1 MQLVREQIP
10 SDISTVEQA
19 IVWLFLLLDEQAR
32 GMTIKEDASI
42 VPTPV
47 SQVQIVTVAD
57 NTTRI
62 ISRVSIELQEDW
74 AVNRSVKLWR
84 RVKEVVT
91 TSIPSHFTTN

>member
-1 MQLVREQIP
+1 MQLIREQMP

-32 GMTIKEDASI
+32 GMTIKEDAGI
-42 VPTPV
+42 IPTPV

>member
-32 GMTIKEDASI
+32 GMTIKEDAGI

>member
-1 MQLVREQIP
+1 MQLTREQIP

-32 GMTIKEDASI
+32 GMTIKEDAGI

-74 AVNRSVKLWR
+74 SVNRSVKLWR